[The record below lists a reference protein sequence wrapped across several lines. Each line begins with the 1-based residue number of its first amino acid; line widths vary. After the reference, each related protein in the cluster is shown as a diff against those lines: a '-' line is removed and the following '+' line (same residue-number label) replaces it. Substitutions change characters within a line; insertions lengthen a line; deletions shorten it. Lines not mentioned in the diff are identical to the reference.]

1 MSIVSSL
8 SNINK
13 KLIWAILFGVAV
25 VAAITFAADFENT
38 VSALRTF
45 KVMYLP
51 LILGLTFVNYL
62 LRFVKWHFFLK
73 LIDVS
78 ISLKDSFII
87 FLSGLAMTITPGK
100 AGELLKSLLL
110 KELKGVA
117 VSRTAPV
124 VFAERLSDGFGLI
137 VLSLTGVA
145 LFKHGGAALLAI
157 ALLLAG
163 MLVVIK
169 VPVLYRPC
177 LQLCSK
183 IPVVKGF
190 TGVIENLLDSAD
202 RLMTMK
208 SLFFTIAIS
217 IISWSFESVAFY
229 FVFKGLGFNVSILM
243 ATFTLAFSSI
253 IAAVSMLPGGLGA
266 AEGSIMGLLVKLG
279 QVPAGIAAGA
289 TILIRFCT
297 LWFGVAVG
305 LLAIFSNRKLFS
317 LVSNMTSSGREKK
330 AVLSE

>member
-1 MSIVSSL
+1 MTNL
-8 SNINK
+8 NK
-13 KLIWAILFGVAV
+13 KLIWMVLFGMAV
-25 VAAITFAADFENT
+25 VIAISFAADFKNT
-38 VSALRTF
+38 VSALRSF
-45 KVMYLP
+45 KVVYLP

-73 LIDVS
+73 LINVT
-78 ISLKDSFII
+78 ISLNDSFII

-145 LFKHGGAALLAI
+145 FFKHGGAALLAV

-163 MLVVIK
+163 MLMVIK
-169 VPVLYRPC
+169 VPALYVPC
-177 LQLCSK
+177 IRLCAK
-183 IPVVKGF
+183 IPVVKRF
-190 TGVIENLLDSAD
+190 TGFIENLLNSAD
-202 RLMTMK
+202 RLMTLK
-208 SLFFTIAIS
+208 SLLFTIAIS
-217 IISWSFESVAFY
+217 VVSWSFESVAFY
-229 FVFKGLGFNVSILM
+229 FVFVGLGFKVSILV

-253 IAAVSMLPGGLGA
+253 VGSVSMLPGGLGA
-266 AEGSIMGLLVKLG
+266 AEGSIMGLLVKLAN
-279 QVPAGIAAGA
+279 VPSGIAAVA

-305 LLAIFSNRKLFS
+305 LLAILSSRKLISFVNS
-317 LVSNMTSSGREKK
+317 MNTSSRAKE
-330 AVLSE
+330 AIPSE